1 MYTEKQK
8 TMRIYICDDEIP
20 VLKKQAE
27 KIKSVVPKDDV
38 LEFSSGCALM
48 QRLKEEPCDVLL
60 IDIDMPGLSGLDI
73 AGVLNR
79 EGHAEKVRP
88 PLLVFVTG
96 HDELVYESLHYH
108 PFGFIRKSYFD
119 KEVEK
124 VLRDCDVWLKTK
136 ERRFY
141 FRSEGKDR
149 TLFLT
154 EILYFEADGNYLRIC
169 TETETYRF
177 RSTLAA
183 VENCLS
189 CSGFIRTHKGFLVN
203 QSAIRLIDGDEVKL
217 SDGTAIPIGKTYAQE
232 ARRKL
237 LEYMRS

>member
-8 TMRIYICDDEIP
+8 TMRMYICDDELP

-73 AGVLNR
+73 AGALNR

-149 TLFLT
+149 TLCT
-154 EILYFEADGNYLRIC
+154 IC
-169 TETETYRF
+169 FCQLFSGSIPASETGY
-177 RSTLAA
+177 AA
-183 VENCLS
+183 VSRNFPLFD
-189 CSGFIRTHKGFLVN
+189 SGGRACMVFSG
-203 QSAIRLIDGDEVKL
+203 
-217 SDGTAIPIGKTYAQE
+217 IPV
-232 ARRKL
+232 
-237 LEYMRS
+237 LEIQFKIL